1 MYIQYNLSY
10 NKNTGIVR
18 WKVMRNMRLSKEKL
32 IQLQNYFKNEK
43 DIILVYLF
51 GSYGTERE
59 TSLSDIDFAVLFSKS
74 SKIDLRREM
83 KIMAQIS
90 LLLNIEK
97 VDLVNLNKAPVCLQH
112 EIISSGDLIFEREEL
127 QTANFVKQVLTF
139 YYDEKIRSEKFY
151 KIYGQVIKEEY
162 LDER

>member
-1 MYIQYNLSY
+1 ME
-10 NKNTGIVR
+10 GVR
-18 WKVMRNMRLSKEKL
+18 YMRLSKEKMNH
-32 IQLQNYFKNEK
+32 LQNYFKNDK

-59 TSLSDIDFAVLFSKS
+59 TSLSDIDFAVLFNK
-74 SKIDLRREM
+74 KREIDLRREM
-83 KIMAQIS
+83 EIMAQIS

-112 EIISSGDLIFEREEL
+112 EIISSGDLIFERDEL

-139 YYDEKIRSEKFY
+139 YYDERIRAEKFY
-151 KIYGQVIKEEY
+151 KIYNKVIKEEY
-162 LDER
+162 LNER